1 MRKRKATRSEIIER
15 NEKIVKDYENG
26 LSFEELSEK
35 YGLCIRTCYRAL
47 DEERQ
52 AQRIAEEQDHTN
64 LVDKIVAEYQKNT
77 RVRDI
82 AEKYGV
88 SVGYCSAIAVQ
99 AGISNKEL
107 SHRRITRRQQSSN
120 RRIALICPKCGY
132 GKNGEWR
139 PSIAGACRTGGGCPA
154 CSGKVLVEGVND
166 VATVHPE
173 IAAQWHPTLNEFPP
187 TRVTSGSA
195 KHVYLVCKDCGY
207 GANGEWH
214 PMIAFACGSGGCH
227 RPQDASHR
235 QQESAISGTHRA
247 RESV

>member
-107 SHRRITRRQQSSN
+107 SHRRITRRQQKRNMNSAPTCIRPAAAKIS
-120 RRIALICPKCGY
+120 RSYAPYAGTAKKKTGRLRLLTFA
-132 GKNGEWR
+132 GK
-139 PSIAGACRTGGGCPA
+139 
-154 CSGKVLVEGVND
+154 
-166 VATVHPE
+166 
-173 IAAQWHPTLNEFPP
+173 AQSARFAETL
-187 TRVTSGSA
+187 
-195 KHVYLVCKDCGY
+195 
-207 GANGEWH
+207 
-214 PMIAFACGSGGCH
+214 
-227 RPQDASHR
+227 
-235 QQESAISGTHRA
+235 
-247 RESV
+247 

>member
-1 MRKRKATRSEIIER
+1 MGKRKATRSEIIER

-107 SHRRITRRQQSSN
+107 SQKYQNGIDAKDLAKAYHYSLPGIYSIIRRVRKQ
-120 RRIALICPKCGY
+120 KC
-132 GKNGEWR
+132 KR
-139 PSIAGACRTGGGCPA
+139 
-154 CSGKVLVEGVND
+154 D
-166 VATVHPE
+166 
-173 IAAQWHPTLNEFPP
+173 
-187 TRVTSGSA
+187 
-195 KHVYLVCKDCGY
+195 
-207 GANGEWH
+207 
-214 PMIAFACGSGGCH
+214 
-227 RPQDASHR
+227 
-235 QQESAISGTHRA
+235 
-247 RESV
+247 